1 MLKKNK
7 NKHPVQSE
15 AVLEKLQIEM
25 KLDIELYQFIVQRFN
40 LQVAYVNSNWM
51 SISNWINKNWPLFIK

>member
-1 MLKKNK
+1 M
-7 NKHPVQSE
+7 
-15 AVLEKLQIEM
+15 LEKLQTEM